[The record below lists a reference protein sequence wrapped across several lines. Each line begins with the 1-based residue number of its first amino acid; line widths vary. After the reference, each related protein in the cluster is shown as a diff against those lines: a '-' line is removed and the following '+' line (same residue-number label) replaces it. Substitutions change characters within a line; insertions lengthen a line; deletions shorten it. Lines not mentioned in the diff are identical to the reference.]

1 MEPYALS
8 LTAAATEIEARR
20 LSPVELLDSV
30 LGRIDAVD
38 GQLCAFAAVTPE
50 LAREAAADAERE
62 ITAGRYRGPLH
73 GIPLGVKDLFD
84 TAGVASTSGSKVRAD
99 NVPAAD
105 AVAVERLLAAGMVM
119 VGKTHTHEFAYGA
132 ITPTTRNPWNTEHI
146 PGGSSGGSA
155 AAVAAGECMVGLGS
169 DTAGSIRIPSS
180 LCGTVGLKPS
190 YGRVSRRGVTSLSW
204 SLDHVG
210 PLTRNVRDC
219 ALVLQQLAGPDRLD
233 PACLDVPVPDYLDGI
248 DAGVAGLRV
257 GVPSNYFFDQVTD
270 DVRDAVHA
278 AIDVLDTAGAEIREV
293 TVPAQQV
300 ILAAVWAILLPE
312 ASAYHQHTL
321 RTAGDLLGDDV
332 RLFLEVGELVLATD
346 YIKALRV
353 RTVVQQGWAA
363 MFHDLDVLIAP
374 CTPIAAPLAG
384 ASEVRWPDGTSE
396 NITGALVRLTSPSNL
411 TGLPALALPVGQDP
425 AGLPLGM
432 QIIGR
437 PFDEATVL
445 RVGQAYETATDTV
458 GHLAPS

>member
-1 MEPYALS
+1 MKSNQPAL
-8 LTAAATEIEARR
+8 
-20 LSPVELLDSV
+20 
-30 LGRIDAVD
+30 
-38 GQLCAFAAVTPE
+38 
-50 LAREAAADAERE
+50 
-62 ITAGRYRGPLH
+62 H
-73 GIPLGVKDLFD
+73 
-84 TAGVASTSGSKVRAD
+84 
-99 NVPAAD
+99 
-105 AVAVERLLAAGMVM
+105 
-119 VGKTHTHEFAYGA
+119 
-132 ITPTTRNPWNTEHI
+132 
-146 PGGSSGGSA
+146 
-155 AAVAAGECMVGLGS
+155 
-169 DTAGSIRIPSS
+169 
-180 LCGTVGLKPS
+180 
-190 YGRVSRRGVTSLSW
+190 
-204 SLDHVG
+204 
-210 PLTRNVRDC
+210 
-219 ALVLQQLAGPDRLD
+219 
-233 PACLDVPVPDYLDGI
+233 
-248 DAGVAGLRV
+248 
-257 GVPSNYFFDQVTD
+257 
-270 DVRDAVHA
+270 
-278 AIDVLDTAGAEIREV
+278 
-293 TVPAQQV
+293 
-300 ILAAVWAILLPE
+300 
-312 ASAYHQHTL
+312 
-321 RTAGDLLGDDV
+321 DDV